1 MAEQTED
8 HSAAGQVA
16 DAPAEATSQAQEE
29 MQIHVGNK
37 RSLQDI
43 SFDEEDGAADR
54 GSQSPAAGTLPPSKR
69 AKQQSEGKEGTPA
82 SGSPR
87 LSQDAEEN
95 PQEPSKEDP
104 VHEPVQSPGSE
115 AGVEQ
120 GQDTAQS
127 APEEKPHEIPAPAP
141 LDWNSGTHKG
151 IRTSFG
157 KATTTPSFLKARQ
170 RSFVIPA
177 GAAPE
182 SPKLDSPQK
191 DAPRAIESAADSGA
205 SDSDEAAE
213 PNASVAKVRVK
224 KGNQVK
230 LKNSTWTQPSINP
243 LAMGGTRADY
253 LNYCRMFCAANVDSA
268 GFADL
273 KPQLVKRAYKSFLD
287 GPSVPAA
294 VRTQGRRT
302 AKADDG
308 YEVATI
314 VAKALGSPSQRTENM
329 DGKNGALGEQTT
341 GDDSPADSPQTANA
355 AGATPVAANEEHP
368 ANGTGR
374 IYVSREEELRQLHL
388 YFPGASETD
397 FCVWC
402 CSTGH
407 RANDCPPPTC
417 HHCKARGHAS
427 ARCPIG
433 IRCSKCGGL
442 GHSKKECREKLGL
455 APGEEVECA
464 ACGAADHTESSCESL
479 WRTYYPDPLTVF
491 KVQSIPAY
499 CYSCG
504 SPGHFGGDCAQSAE
518 KDHTWSLANRDMY
531 VDPESDVMQLSW
543 VPPPPP
549 DEGRPDLGGRS
560 IVPQTHIYFSDDDEE
575 EGEFIRPSVR
585 ERTAQSNGRIKIST
599 TATIHG
605 GETTLPRKPPESR
618 VGNPPLPP
626 GPPPPLPPQDGRQH
640 APLRGKSGNRGR
652 GGFSRGRGR

>member
-1 MAEQTED
+1 MTEQTED
-8 HSAAGQVA
+8 PTAAGLVA
-16 DAPAEATSQAQEE
+16 DAPAEASSQAQEE
-29 MQIHVGNK
+29 MQIRVGNK

-43 SFDEEDGAADR
+43 SFDEEDGAADM
-54 GSQSPAAGTLPPSKR
+54 GSQSPSADTLPPSKR
-69 AKQQSEGKEGTPA
+69 AKQQSEGNEGTPA
-82 SGSPR
+82 SGSLRP
-87 LSQDAEEN
+87 SQDAEEN
-95 PQEPSKEDP
+95 SQKSTKEDP
-104 VHEPVQSPGSE
+104 VHEAVQSPGSE

-127 APEEKPHEIPAPAP
+127 APEQKPQEIPAPAP

-157 KATTTPSFLKARQ
+157 KATNTPAFLKARQ
-170 RSFVIPA
+170 RSLVVPA

-182 SPKLDSPQK
+182 PPKLDDSPQK
-191 DAPRAIESAADSGA
+191 NTPRAMESAADSGA
-205 SDSDEAAE
+205 SDSEGAAE
-213 PNASVAKVRVK
+213 PSASMATVRASQ
-224 KGNQVK
+224 GNQVK
-230 LKNSTWTQPSINP
+230 LKDSTWTQPSINP

-253 LNYCRMFCAANVDSA
+253 LNYCRMFCAANAGSA

-302 AKADDG
+302 AKADNG
-308 YEVATI
+308 HEVAKI
-314 VAKALGSPSQRTENM
+314 IAKALGSTTQRAEDM
-329 DGKNGALGEQTT
+329 SENGALGEQTT
-341 GDDSPADSPQTANA
+341 GDDSPADSPQTVDA
-355 AGATPVAANEEHP
+355 AGATPVVASEEQP
-368 ANGTGR
+368 ANGIGKT
-374 IYVSREEELRQLHL
+374 YVSREEELRQLHL

-397 FCVWC
+397 FCLWC

-407 RANDCPPPTC
+407 LANDCPPPTC
-417 HHCKARGHAS
+417 HHCKTQGHTS
-427 ARCPIG
+427 ARCPTG
-433 IRCSKCGGL
+433 VRCGKCRGL
-442 GHSKKECREKLGL
+442 GHSNEECREKLGP
-455 APGEEVECA
+455 APGEAVECA

-479 WRTYYPDPLTVF
+479 WRTYYPNPSTVV

-504 SPGHFGGDCAQSAE
+504 LPGHFGGDCAQSAE

-560 IVPQTHIYFSDDDEE
+560 IVPQTHIYFSDDDDE

-585 ERTAQSNGRIKIST
+585 ERTAQSNGRIKIGT

-605 GETTLPRKPPESR
+605 GETTLPQRPPQPR
-618 VGNPPLPP
+618 MGNPPLPP
-626 GPPPPLPPQDGRQH
+626 GPPPPLPPQNGRQH